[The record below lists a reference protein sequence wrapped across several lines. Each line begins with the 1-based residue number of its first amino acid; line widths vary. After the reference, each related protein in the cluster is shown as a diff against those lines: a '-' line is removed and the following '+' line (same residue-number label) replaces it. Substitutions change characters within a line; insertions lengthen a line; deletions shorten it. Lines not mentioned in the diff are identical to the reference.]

1 MTRMN
6 ELSTLRAIGM
16 SPKKLK
22 NMIVK
27 ENIMYAVFASI
38 LASIIATQSI
48 YKFTKLSNEI
58 SKELS
63 GSEKSMNF
71 TLPIFESVEFLI
83 VSIIMCLIA
92 VFLCKKKIE
101 KMSIVEGLSTNE

>member
-1 MTRMN
+1 ERNTKETLVIVALILLISSINVLCIIKANIMTRMN

-63 GSEKSMNF
+63 GSEKAMNF
-71 TLPIFESVEFLI
+71 T
-83 VSIIMCLIA
+83 
-92 VFLCKKKIE
+92 
-101 KMSIVEGLSTNE
+101 

>member
-1 MTRMN
+1 
-6 ELSTLRAIGM
+6 
-16 SPKKLK
+16 
-22 NMIVK
+22 
-27 ENIMYAVFASI
+27 MYAVFASI

-63 GSEKSMNF
+63 GSEKAMNF

-92 VFLCKKKIE
+92 VFLCKRRLKK
-101 KMSIVEGLSTNE
+101 